1 MDSSVSLI
9 VPIMV
14 PINGDDMKYWTAR
27 AKGVS
32 TRVGTNNICQY
43 IGASIDTVSFL
54 PLFAH

>member
-27 AKGVS
+27 ARARLPAWGQI
-32 TRVGTNNICQY
+32 TCAIYC
-43 IGASIDTVSFL
+43 ASIDGFIL
-54 PLFAH
+54 APFAH